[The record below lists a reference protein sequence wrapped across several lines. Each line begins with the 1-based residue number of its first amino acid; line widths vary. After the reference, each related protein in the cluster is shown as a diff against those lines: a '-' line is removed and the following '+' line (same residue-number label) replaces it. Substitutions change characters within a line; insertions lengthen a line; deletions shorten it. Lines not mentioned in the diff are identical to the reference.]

1 MLTPAALSI
10 IVTTY
15 TGPQHT
21 GALAVWAAIG
31 SAGAAAGMLFG
42 GMLTSWLSW
51 EWVFL
56 VNVPIGV
63 AAALVALRIVP
74 SLRPVGAGRRRLD
87 LPGAASV
94 VAGLVVLVDAIEG
107 TAEHGW
113 GSPRSLALLAVAT
126 GLLAGFAGV
135 ERTVQRPLVPPP
147 TWRIRS
153 LVVGAA
159 VMFGAT
165 GILVGSFFLNSIHL
179 QHVVGASALETG
191 LAFLPIAVAIAFAA
205 HIASHLL
212 SHAGSRVVAVV
223 GLVAMAGAAVLLATA
238 PEDASYAADL
248 LPGFLVLGLGA
259 GLVFPAVS
267 VTAMSDVDHDGAG
280 LASGLMMTAHE
291 IGAALGVAVLSAVAA
306 GGPLADF
313 ALGYEEGFWTAA
325 LIAAAL
331 AAVALFALPAVRPPA
346 GARVGMH

>member
-1 MLTPAALSI
+1 
-10 IVTTY
+10 
-15 TGPQHT
+15 
-21 GALAVWAAIG
+21 
-31 SAGAAAGMLFG
+31 
-42 GMLTSWLSW
+42 
-51 EWVFL
+51 
-56 VNVPIGV
+56 
-63 AAALVALRIVP
+63 
-74 SLRPVGAGRRRLD
+74 
-87 LPGAASV
+87 
-94 VAGLVVLVDAIEG
+94 
-107 TAEHGW
+107 
-113 GSPRSLALLAVAT
+113 
-126 GLLAGFAGV
+126 
-135 ERTVQRPLVPPP
+135 
-147 TWRIRS
+147 
-153 LVVGAA
+153 
-159 VMFGAT
+159 
-165 GILVGSFFLNSIHL
+165 
-179 QHVVGASALETG
+179 
-191 LAFLPIAVAIAFAA
+191 VAIAFAA

-331 AAVALFALPAVRPPA
+331 TAVALFALPAVRPPA